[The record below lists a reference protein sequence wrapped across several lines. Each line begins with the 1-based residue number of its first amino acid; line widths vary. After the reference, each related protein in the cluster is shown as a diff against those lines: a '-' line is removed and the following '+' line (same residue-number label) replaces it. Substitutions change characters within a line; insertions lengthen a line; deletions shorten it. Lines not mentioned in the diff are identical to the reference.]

1 METRIKTGG
10 RKAGT
15 PNKITKDLREKFKL
29 LIEDNVDKLQNDIEQ
44 LEPKD
49 RIKVLI
55 DLSKFVL
62 PTLRA
67 TDIKTNTDYFTPT
80 IINLGNGIKDK

>member
-29 LIEDNVDKLQNDIEQ
+29 IVEDNLNKLQNDIEQ

-49 RIKVLI
+49 RIKVII

-67 TDIKTNTDYFTPT
+67 TDIKTNTDNFTPT

>member
-67 TDIKTNTDYFTPT
+67 TDIKTNTDNFTPT

>member
-29 LIEDNVDKLQNDIEQ
+29 IVEDNLDKLQNDIEQ

-49 RIKVLI
+49 RIKVII

-67 TDIKTNTDYFTPT
+67 TDIKTNTDNFTPT

>member
-1 METRIKTGG
+1 MKKRIKTGG

-15 PNKITKDLREKFKL
+15 PNKITQDLREKFKF
-29 LIEDNVDKLQNDIEQ
+29 LIEDNMDKLQNDIEQ

-49 RIKVLI
+49 RIKAII
-55 DLSKFVL
+55 DLSRFVL

-67 TDIKTNTDYFTPT
+67 TDIKTNTDNFTPT
-80 IINLGNGIKDK
+80 IINLGNGIQDK

>member
-49 RIKVLI
+49 RIKVII

-67 TDIKTNTDYFTPT
+67 TDLKTNTDYFTPT
-80 IINLGNGIKDK
+80 IINLGNGIQDK

>member
-67 TDIKTNTDYFTPT
+67 TDIKTNTDNFTPT
-80 IINLGNGIKDK
+80 IINLGNGIQDK